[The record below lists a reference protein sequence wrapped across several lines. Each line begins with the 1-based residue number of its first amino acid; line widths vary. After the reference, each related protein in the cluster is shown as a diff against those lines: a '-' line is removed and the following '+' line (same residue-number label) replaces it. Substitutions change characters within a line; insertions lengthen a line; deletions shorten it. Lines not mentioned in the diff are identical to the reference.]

1 MRVLIVHNRYRSHL
15 PSGENQVVEDEIDM
29 LAGAGLEVTT
39 YLRESDEIDGFDL
52 RQKAGLAVSP
62 VISRASVRDISNLID
77 RSRPD
82 IFHLHNPY
90 PLISPQVI
98 RTATR
103 HGIPVVQT
111 VHNYRHICM
120 TGTFFRDGQVCEDCD
135 NKRAPWPGMVHGCYR
150 GSRAQSTV
158 MTVALTVHRSTWQ
171 LVDRFLPVSAYVGKR
186 LASLGIPDDRITVKP
201 NPVADPGPPSAPGK
215 DVLFAGRLDEE
226 KGVRLLLDAW
236 QRSGIEDRSLV
247 IAGDGPLAELV
258 ESAAASCASISWLGL
273 VPSEAVGR
281 LMESCGVVVVPSTW
295 FEGFPRTIAEA
306 YARGRPVITSD
317 HGALRAVVTR
327 DTGWTVAMD
336 PGAWASALT
345 TAVSSDL
352 TSRASA
358 AREYYERHLQP
369 GHVLAQ
375 QLAVYSDLTDA
386 RRRSSDAR

>member
-1 MRVLIVHNRYRSHL
+1 
-15 PSGENQVVEDEIDM
+15 M
-29 LAGAGLEVTT
+29 LAGAGVEVTT
-39 YLRESDEIDGFDL
+39 YLRDSDDIDGFDL
-52 RQKAGLAVSP
+52 RRKAGLVVRPVVS
-62 VISRASVRDISNLID
+62 RGSVRDISNLID

-103 HGIPVVQT
+103 RGIPVVQT

-135 NKRAPWPGMVHGCYR
+135 GKRAPWPGMLHGCYR
-150 GSRAQSTV
+150 GSRAQSAV
-158 MTVALTVHRSTWQ
+158 MTAALTFHRSTWE
-171 LVDRFLPVSAYVGKR
+171 LVDQFLPVSAYVGQR

-201 NPVADPGPPSAPGK
+201 NPVADPGPPSSPGR

-236 QRSGIEDRSLV
+236 HRSGIEDRSLL
-247 IAGDGPLAELV
+247 IAGDGPLAGLV
-258 ESAAASCASISWLGL
+258 ETAAATCASISWLGL
-273 VPSEAVGR
+273 VPSEVVGR
-281 LMESCGVVVVPSTW
+281 LMESCGIVVVPSTW

-306 YARGRPVITSD
+306 YSRGRPVITTD
-317 HGALRAVVTR
+317 HGALSGVVTR
-327 DTGWTVAMD
+327 DTGWTVPMD

-352 TSRASA
+352 TSRARC
-358 AREYYERHLQP
+358 ARDYYERHLQP
-369 GHVLAQ
+369 DHVLAQ
-375 QLAVYSDLTDA
+375 QLSVYSDLAAGRGRSGDA
-386 RRRSSDAR
+386 S